1 MKDLDFKEILR
12 KFGIVKYIE
21 VGTALNENLEKMG
34 VVDLDNAL
42 YFISNCIYE
51 SNEFKTL
58 KESLYYTTPERLKLI
73 FPSAFKERFN
83 PNDYIKN
90 TEKLANLVY
99 SDVYFP
105 QKKLGNTKQGY
116 GFKYIGRG
124 AIQITGYN
132 NYKAITIESGIDFV
146 NNPELLET
154 PFYSIIG
161 SLAYWK
167 MNNINKVTSLRTA
180 RSKVLGVSSG
190 LAFNESLIKVEKIYK
205 KLKTIIEK

>member
-12 KFGIVKYIE
+12 KYGIVKYVE
-21 VGTALNENLEKMG
+21 VGTALNENLEKFC
-34 VVDLDNAL
+34 VLDLDNAL

-58 KESLYYTTPERLKLI
+58 KESLYYTTAERLKLI

-83 PNDYIKN
+83 PSDYIKN

-99 SDVYFP
+99 NDNIFP
-105 QKKLGNTKQGY
+105 NKKLGNFKDGY
-116 GFKYIGRG
+116 GFKYLGRG

-132 NYKAITIESGIDFV
+132 NYKAITVESGIDFI

-154 PFYSIIG
+154 PFYSIVG

-167 MNNINKVTSLRTA
+167 INNINKVTSLRTA

-190 LAFNESLIKVEKIYK
+190 LAFNESLAKVEKIYK